1 MKVENVVCTCPYN
14 PACDSLYVP
23 ADNWFEFLQ
32 FCLRLSLDRS
42 CAVNT
47 EALSIFTRIAVP
59 ATLFSGQ
66 DIDPIFEVLQV
77 LPFLEVLFITTGL
90 AANLRVAQFIVSG

>member
-1 MKVENVVCTCPYN
+1 MWCARVPITQLVIHFMFRPTTGLNSSNFV
-14 PACDSLYVP
+14 YVYRSIGL
-23 ADNWFEFLQ
+23 A
-32 FCLRLSLDRS
+32 RL
-42 CAVNT
+42 NT

-59 ATLFSGQ
+59 AALFSGQ